1 MIGNVVYIIMR
12 REVLGGRETI
22 LSLHATFDGAYEVM
36 KTKRDYFIEKGYTT
50 EGDWDY
56 FQVLECG
63 RLVKRYWVLT
73 RTIEK

>member
-12 REVLGGRETI
+12 CEVLSGRETI
-22 LSLHATFDGAYEVM
+22 LSLHATYDGAYWVM
-36 KTKRDYFIEKGYTT
+36 KTKRDYLIGQGYTT
-50 EGDWDY
+50 EGDLDY

-63 RLVKRYWVLT
+63 RLVKCYWVLT

>member
-12 REVLGGRETI
+12 REVLSGRETI
-22 LSLHATFDGAYEVM
+22 LSLHATYDGAYGVM
-36 KTKRDYFIEKGYTT
+36 KAKRDYLIGQGYTT
-50 EGDWDY
+50 EGDLDN